1 MFISKYSLAL
11 LDLLIRKAP
20 QILQEA
26 FPLTEPSAYNLRFQP
41 EFGTRPKRT
50 VHYGSNSLRFLGP
63 KIWEIVSSEFKRC
76 ERVDV
81 FKSQI
86 S

>member
-1 MFISKYSLAL
+1 MFSSKYSLAL
-11 LDLLIRKAP
+11 LHLLIRKAP
-20 QILQEA
+20 QILQEV
-26 FPLTEPSAYNLRFQP
+26 FPLTEPLAYSLRFQP

-50 VHYGSNSLRFLGP
+50 VHYESNSLRFLGP
-63 KIWEIVSSEFKRC
+63 KIWEIVSSELKRC

-81 FKSQI
+81 FKSQL

>member
-1 MFISKYSLAL
+1 MFSSKYSLAL
-11 LDLLIRKAP
+11 LHLLIRKVP
-20 QILQEA
+20 QILQEV
-26 FPLTEPSAYNLRFQP
+26 FPLTEPSANNLRFQP